1 MNQKEGIIDK
11 TTMTTAWVLVFG
23 ALAPLLDSTMINIAV
38 HSLVRNLHSS
48 VSTIQWAVTG
58 YVLATAIAVT
68 FSSWLLNQFDGKKV
82 FLAGEIIFAFGS
94 VLSALAINAQFLIG
108 ARLIQGFAGGIIMPL
123 LTTLLVQTAGQ
134 KVMGQMM
141 ATVGLP
147 IIIGPLVGPIIG
159 GIIIKYLSWQWIFWV
174 N

>member
-68 FSSWLLNQFDGKKV
+68 FSSWLLNQFDGKR
-82 FLAGEIIFAFGS
+82 FF
-94 VLSALAINAQFLIG
+94 
-108 ARLIQGFAGGIIMPL
+108 
-123 LTTLLVQTAGQ
+123 
-134 KVMGQMM
+134 
-141 ATVGLP
+141 
-147 IIIGPLVGPIIG
+147 
-159 GIIIKYLSWQWIFWV
+159 
-174 N
+174 

>member
-1 MNQKEGIIDK
+1 
-11 TTMTTAWVLVFG
+11 
-23 ALAPLLDSTMINIAV
+23 
-38 HSLVRNLHSS
+38 LHSS

-174 N
+174 NVPVAVISILLILWKMPSYPAQNKSAKMD